1 MLNILSSIS
10 AIDWVVS
17 ILMFIIALAVLITIH
32 ELGHFS
38 MAKLFNVYCQEFS
51 IGFGPKLLKKRR
63 KGGETYFSIRAIPL
77 GGYVSMYGEEI
88 ELEDG
93 VNVPEERSLEGIK
106 KWKKA
111 IILAAGIILNFSLG
125 YVFIFVSDV
134 CFPTVYLTSNVT
146 VVENSVAYEAGIR
159 SDYHLYIYGS
169 EITVDGISNFSAIPV
184 SGTSNSD
191 INNQYGYIID
201 DNVVYNDA
209 NYVLMYIPTGNRSE
223 PVFSQ
228 SVYLFQASETPN
240 EEAFKN
246 WIANGYSLPYYPDF
260 SKEYLH
266 PSLNASYSTTLSFYV
281 PCSTTEG
288 DIIYDSEKVNATFEM
303 VARSDDTTNFYWQDV
318 GMSFQNRNEWL
329 PFATRLENTF
339 IDYGSAASAIFKGIG
354 MLFTGQSE
362 VSGIIG
368 IMTQSATI
376 YSSYTFA
383 TYFYFWAVISINLA
397 IFNLLPFPGLDG
409 WSLLVTAIEGATR
422 KKIPNKVKNIVSA
435 IGLIIL
441 FGFMIIIL
449 IIDILRLIGIM

>member
-1 MLNILSSIS
+1 MLINYVNIG
-10 AIDWVVS
+10 AWDWVIS
-17 ILMFIIALAVLITIH
+17 IIMFIVALAVLITIH

-77 GGYVSMYGEEI
+77 GGYVSMYGEEV

-111 IILAAGIILNFSLG
+111 IILVAGITLNLVLG

-134 CFPTVYLTSNVT
+134 CFPSVYLTNNVAIA
-146 VVENSVAYEAGIR
+146 ENSQAFEAGMTPENNFV
-159 SDYHLYIYGS
+159 YFYGS
-169 EITVDGISNFSAIPV
+169 EISEEGNPQAIPI
-184 SGTSNSD
+184 TNSLNED
-191 INNQYGYIID
+191 LNGYYGYIVDPNILH
-201 DNVVYNDA
+201 NETH
-209 NYVLMYIPTGNRSE
+209 YVMMYVPFGNRNE

-228 SVYLFQASETPN
+228 SVYLFQGSETPDEN
-240 EEAFKN
+240 AFAKF
-246 WIANGYSLPYYPDF
+246 IAAGYSLPYYPDF
-260 SKEYLH
+260 TKEYLH
-266 PSLNASYSTTLSFYV
+266 PQADLKIDFTLLTFAENNQKNSYKLSLEAVSDNDGKSY
-281 PCSTTEG
+281 
-288 DIIYDSEKVNATFEM
+288 
-303 VARSDDTTNFYWQDV
+303 YWQDV
-318 GMSFQNRNEWL
+318 GLTFINQKVWA
-329 PFATRLENTF
+329 PFADRLKNTF
-339 IDYGSAASAIFKGIG
+339 VDYGNASVAIIKGIG
-354 MLFTGQSE
+354 MLFTGQGE

-383 TYFYFWAVISINLA
+383 SYFYFWAVISINLA

-409 WSLLVTAIEGATR
+409 WALLVTIIEGISR

-435 IGLIIL
+435 TGMIIL
-441 FGFMIIIL
+441 FGFMLVVIVL
-449 IIDILRLIGIM
+449 DILRAIGIM